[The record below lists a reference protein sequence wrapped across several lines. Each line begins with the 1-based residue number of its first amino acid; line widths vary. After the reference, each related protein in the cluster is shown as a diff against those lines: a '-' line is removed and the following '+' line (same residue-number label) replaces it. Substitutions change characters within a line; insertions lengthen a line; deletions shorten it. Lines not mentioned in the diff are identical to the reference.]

1 MDTVEPAIAKK
12 PESQRVM
19 ESDIATFHCSA
30 TGNPAPKIIWT
41 KDDEPLDEG
50 ETLSFATNRNHSG
63 LYLCIADNGLS
74 EAVVASAYLDVLCE

>member
-1 MDTVEPAIAKK
+1 MDTVEPAITTK
-12 PESQRVM
+12 PEGKTVV

-30 TGNPAPKIIWT
+30 TGNPPPKIIWT
-41 KDDEPLDEG
+41 KDEEALDEG
-50 ETLSFATNRNHSG
+50 ETLSFPTNRNHSG